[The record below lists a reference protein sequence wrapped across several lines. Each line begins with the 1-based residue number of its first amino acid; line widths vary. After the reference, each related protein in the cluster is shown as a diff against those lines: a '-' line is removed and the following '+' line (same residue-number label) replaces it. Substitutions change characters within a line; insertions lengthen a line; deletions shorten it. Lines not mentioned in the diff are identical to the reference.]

1 MKIIIL
7 FLFMLGCSATE
18 KKRAPKSEELKAPC
32 VCTMDY
38 NPVCGK
44 DGKTY
49 SNACEARCNS
59 VEFKLGE
66 CKKHCVCTREFIP
79 VCGSD
84 GKSYPNAC
92 SAKCA
97 NVGFK
102 DGECQ

>member
-1 MKIIIL
+1 MKFIL
-7 FLFMLGCSATE
+7 LLLFIFGCSAPQ
-18 KKRAPKSEELKAPC
+18 KREPKSETLKGPC
-32 VCTMDY
+32 ICTMDY

-49 SNACEARCNS
+49 SNACEARCNG
-59 VEFKLGE
+59 VEFKSGE
-66 CKKHCVCTREFIP
+66 CKKPCVCTREFIP

-97 NVGFK
+97 KVGFK